1 MKVDCKAIKEKKLKE
16 LRYLVN
22 AYNGAT
28 NTLKLEED
36 NVPALDIVYDD
47 TIETAQVQS
56 YMNHKVKLGEQEGIR
71 VRTIPLSRYR
81 LYGGYDN
88 TTGMDTPVIFQ
99 LPVAK
104 ENEEYVKSLYR
115 HVDYFMDADMLGSEF
130 GSKLYYINDDD
141 EVLLPATAQGVI
153 DILEDIYGNLKE
165 LEGKDICIIGR
176 SKLVGLPLFF
186 KLQSLNATVT
196 LLHSKS
202 KDIYKKIDS
211 SDIVITAV
219 GKENLINEKNCPR
232 LYDKDFIIIDVAFF
246 RDSQGKLSGD
256 VQKGE
261 WDCIYTPVP
270 NGVGQLTVV
279 NLLINTMKLSIQQ
292 IFALLESEKLYIPE
306 LRPNCSL
313 EEVLK

>member
-16 LRYLVN
+16 LRYLVK
-22 AYNGAT
+22 AYNEGT
-28 NTLKLEED
+28 NLLKLEKD
-36 NVPALDIVYDD
+36 YVPALNIVYDD
-47 TIETAQVQS
+47 SIETAQVQS
-56 YMNHKVKLGEQEGIR
+56 YMKHKVNLGTQEGIR
-71 VRTIPLSRYR
+71 VRTIPLSEYR
-81 LYGGYDN
+81 NNETTCMINDN
-88 TTGMDTPVIFQ
+88 PIIFQ

-115 HVDYFMDADMLGSEF
+115 NVSYYMDADMLGSEF

-141 EVLLPATAQGVI
+141 NVLLPATAQGVI
-153 DILEDIYGNLKE
+153 DILEDIYNRDLKQ

-219 GKENLINEKNCPR
+219 GKENLINERNCPR
-232 LYDKDFIIIDVAFF
+232 LYDKDFVIIDVAFF

-261 WDCIYTPVP
+261 WDCIYTSVP

-279 NLLINTMKLSIQQ
+279 NLLINAMKITIQQ
-292 IFALLESEKLYIPE
+292 IFNILDTMCLDSEP
-306 LRPNCSL
+306 RPNCSL